1 MYRGADRPSDPQPER
16 NKKKLKETERPTER
30 KRGKEEQ
37 RDRLTERQK
46 HRQRDRATD
55 RPTYRQQT
63 NRNRNTKRQ
72 RDKTERLR
80 NY

>member
-46 HRQRDRATD
+46 HRNTDREIEQPTDRHTDSRPTEIKIQRDRET
-55 RPTYRQQT
+55 
-63 NRNRNTKRQ
+63 RQ
-72 RDKTERLR
+72 RD
-80 NY
+80 